1 MPEPIPDR
9 WPGTVRLAATVGA
22 IAALAA
28 ISLLASLTASASS
41 IDELRGDIPT
51 VEAVEA
57 EMARIADDREYQRIR
72 LDVAEARL
80 TQRRFERDHLDDETK
95 ARALEIEEL
104 SDMLR
109 AVATETY
116 IIGGNTEVEF
126 VADVAITND
135 LLWRHHLMSV
145 HTAESEAA
153 LQRLVELRA
162 SLKADHLKIVDEI
175 ASLRSEIGALRRA
188 IRDLNAHEARLAADL
203 SLAEAWDYAA
213 DAIAGGAWGIAPP
226 EAWAKLRF
234 CESSDDY
241 SAVSPSGEYHGA
253 YQFDVET
260 WQSVGGSGDPAAAPA
275 SEQDARARALYA
287 LRGHEPWPVCG
298 SHLR

>member
-1 MPEPIPDR
+1 MPELTFDR
-9 WPGTVRLAATVGA
+9 SRTVRFSATVCA
-22 IAALAA
+22 VVALAGIA
-28 ISLLASLTASASS
+28 TSLTVLASGV
-41 IDELRGDIPT
+41 DDLRGDIPT
-51 VEAVEA
+51 VEAIHA
-57 EMARIADDREYQRIR
+57 EIERIADDRQYQQIQ
-72 LDVAEARL
+72 LDVADARL
-80 TQRRFERDHLDDETK
+80 TQRRFERDHLDDESK
-95 ARALEIEEL
+95 ARALEISEL

-116 IIGGNTEVEF
+116 IIGGNTELEF

-153 LQRLVELRA
+153 LQRLTDLRA
-162 SLKADHLKIVDEI
+162 SLGAEQLTIVDEI

-188 IRDLNAHEARLAADL
+188 IRDLNAQQARVSADL
-203 SLAEAWDYAA
+203 PLAEAWDYAA
-213 DAIAGGAWGIAPP
+213 DAVDRGAWGIAP
-226 EAWAKLRF
+226 ADGWAKLRF

-241 SAVSPSGEYHGA
+241 SAISPSGEYRGA
-253 YQFDVET
+253 YQFDIET
-260 WQSVGGSGDPAAAPA
+260 WQSVGGSGDPAAAPP

-298 SHLR
+298 AYLR